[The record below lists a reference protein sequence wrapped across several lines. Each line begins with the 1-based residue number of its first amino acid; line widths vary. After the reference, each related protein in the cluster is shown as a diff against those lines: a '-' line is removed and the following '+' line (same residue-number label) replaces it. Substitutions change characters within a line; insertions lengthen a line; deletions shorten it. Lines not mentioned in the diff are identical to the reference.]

1 MTNGLIEPM
10 DDSVG
15 KTDVV
20 CLVLRDA
27 DGRMLA
33 ARRPLEKS
41 LGGLWEFPGGKVD
54 PGESPETALRR
65 EIREELCLELTC
77 LSPLATVTHAYDF
90 GVIHLLPYLAS
101 CDRRP
106 PEIRLTEHTEH
117 RWVSPE
123 EALALEWA
131 PADLPVL
138 AMLR

>member
-1 MTNGLIEPM
+1 MNGLIETM
-10 DDSVG
+10 ADSVR

-20 CLVLRDA
+20 CLVLRDLQ
-27 DGRMLA
+27 GRVLA
-33 ARRPLEKS
+33 TRRPLEKS

-65 EIREELCLELTC
+65 EIREELCVEVTD

-90 GVIHLLPYLAS
+90 GVIHLIPYLAT
-101 CDRRP
+101 CDRH

-117 RWVSPE
+117 RWVLPE
-123 EALALEWA
+123 EAVSMEWA